1 MQFHPLFEY
10 VCKKLDIYRAF
21 VWIGSYGGGS
31 PKPTFF
37 YSNYAW
43 VQELY
48 LPLPTNTN
56 WEADMS
62 IKYIDRQ
69 GVARVTG
76 GSELKVSQ
84 HYPAL
89 LGDAVAQLYDQHRPE
104 IKKAVVARRLVG
116 SVKLQTT
123 NKNCYWSFV

>member
-37 YSNYAW
+37 YSNYTW

-62 IKYIDRQ
+62 I
-69 GVARVTG
+69 
-76 GSELKVSQ
+76 
-84 HYPAL
+84 
-89 LGDAVAQLYDQHRPE
+89 
-104 IKKAVVARRLVG
+104 
-116 SVKLQTT
+116 
-123 NKNCYWSFV
+123 